1 MTVSQSRAAAVDGG
15 TDETLLEVRDLVT
28 EFETP
33 EGTVRAVDGVSFTVG
48 PGETLGLVGESGS
61 GKSVTAMSIMGLV
74 QHTGGEVRSGQALFE
89 GRDLVAMTDAEL
101 DGVRGEDIAMI
112 FQDPI
117 TSLNPVM
124 SVGQQITEAVLT
136 HHPVPEAEARDRAIE
151 LLDSVGVPD
160 AARRVDQFPHEYSG
174 GMRQRVMIAIA
185 MANRPKL
192 LIADEPTTAL
202 DVTVQA
208 QVLEVL
214 AEARDQLGAS
224 TILITHDL
232 GLLAELADRVVVMY
246 AGRVVETGTV
256 HEIFAEPRHPYTRGL
271 LASRP
276 GLDTDDDRLPAIP
289 GQAPSLL
296 APPAGCRFHPRCDL
310 SNGRELCRDEEPA
323 LRVIRGG
330 ETERASRCH
339 FHEELA
345 GSADRPVPPAGDAP
359 EEERR

>member
-1 MTVSQSRAAAVDGG
+1 MTSTQPTGPVEKAALP
-15 TDETLLEVRDLVT
+15 LLRIRDLVT

-33 EGTVRAVDGVSFTVG
+33 EGTVRAVDGVSFDVAA
-48 PGETLGLVGESGS
+48 GETVGLVGESGS

-74 QHTGGEVRSGQALFE
+74 QHTGGELRDGQALFD
-89 GRDLVAMTDAEL
+89 GHDLTAMSDAEL
-101 DGVRGEDIAMI
+101 DRIRGEDIAMI

-124 SVGQQITEAVLT
+124 TVGRQIAETVQT
-136 HHPVPEAEARDRAIE
+136 HHDVPDAQARERAVE

-160 AARRVDQFPHEYSG
+160 AAERVDQFPHEYSG

-208 QVLEVL
+208 QVLKVL
-214 AEARDQLGAS
+214 ARARDELGAS

-232 GLLAELADRVVVMY
+232 GLLAEMADRVVVMY
-246 AGRVVETGTV
+246 AGQVVETGSV

-276 GLDTDDDRLPAIP
+276 GLDTIADRLPAIP

-296 APPAGCRFHPRCDL
+296 APPQGCRFHPRCDL
-310 SNGRELCRDEEPA
+310 SQGRAPCWQEEPE
-323 LRVIRGG
+323 LRVIHGDQN
-330 ETERASRCH
+330 ERASRCH

-345 GSADRPVPPAGDAP
+345 APADPASRPNI
-359 EEERR
+359 EEQSEDES